1 MRVAQYAGSATLCGD
16 TLLMVTDPFDFDES
30 ERKVEQSEEKAGNWL
45 KAVWATILYALGVGG
60 PAG

>member
-1 MRVAQYAGSATLCGD
+1 MATDLC
-16 TLLMVTDPFDFDES
+16 DFDES